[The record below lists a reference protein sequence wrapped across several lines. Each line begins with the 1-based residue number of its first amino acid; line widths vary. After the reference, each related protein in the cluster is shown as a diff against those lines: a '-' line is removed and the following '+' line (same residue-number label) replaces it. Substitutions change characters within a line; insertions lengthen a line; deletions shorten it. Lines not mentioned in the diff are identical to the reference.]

1 MMFKA
6 HSDPLPT
13 SCAGDSTKDSCS
25 SPAGLQRP
33 QGCVSLVGE
42 QVRETT
48 ASSFLCPTGS
58 SNQICY
64 IRCTGVLVSYYVTQ
78 QEKIFTFGSS
88 RRKPRSLLVKLCLE
102 TLNHAQLC
110 VLTIAQ
116 LHVIQLQ
123 PGVSLLKFLYTAPE
137 NTDCSVK
144 AKEMLIAFQ

>member
-6 HSDPLPT
+6 HSDTLST
-13 SCAGDSTKDSCS
+13 SWAGDRTKDSCS

-33 QGCVSLVGE
+33 QSCVPLVW
-42 QVRETT
+42 QRFRKTT
-48 ASSFLCPTGS
+48 ASSFSCPTSS

-102 TLNHAQLC
+102 TLNHTQLC

-116 LHVIQLQ
+116 LHIIQLQ
-123 PGVSLLKFLYTAPE
+123 PWVSLLKFLYIAHE
-137 NTDCSVK
+137 NSECSVK
-144 AKEMLIAFQ
+144 AK